1 MAEPTDPSNPGGND
15 AASKTVA
22 QDVFNRVVE
31 AKTGLEAQ
39 VRTLQAENQKLVEKA
54 ATVDN
59 LTSQVT
65 DWKGKFEQAS
75 TRFATFTELSGA
87 LGTTDT
93 DVIDQFDVKYR
104 ALPEAARPER
114 KAWVESLKAKPDE
127 APAVLRP
134 WLAPVVATATP
145 TKPAPK
151 VPGTQPTPPGT
162 VTPTSAS
169 EVRAMREK
177 AVATGDWTDWKAWK
191 KSQGL

>member
-1 MAEPTDPSNPGGND
+1 MPPENETPPNAD
-15 AASKTVA
+15 APKSVA
-22 QDVFNRVVE
+22 ADVFNRVVE

-39 VRTLQAENQKLVEKA
+39 VRTLQSQVQTLTEKA

-59 LTSQVT
+59 LAGQVT

-93 DVIDQFDVKYR
+93 DVIDQFDSKYR

-134 WLAPVVATATP
+134 WLAPAVATATA
-145 TKPAPK
+145 TKSAPK

-162 VTPTSAS
+162 AAPTSAA

-177 AVATGDWTDWKAWK
+177 AIATGDWTEWKAWK
-191 KSQGL
+191 KSQGM